1 MKMVK
6 LHWKQKKK
14 LNEALS
20 NGLLDFAYDLDRII
34 KAKEVVPKDS
44 GDLENSQTI
53 VPIRGLGD
61 AWNEVEIKY
70 TVDYAKKLYY
80 NEQGLNISKE
90 KNKNATSRWL
100 EEVLFDKKNVYM
112 LAQRVRTHLADFNYD
127 YKWSED
133 DMPFEDVANPAKEL
147 KPKNTP
153 KPAEKPKITTP
164 HEKMAQEAERFGG
177 GLLDVGARRG
187 PGSVKPSGAPRPPGG
202 PMVRPAGP
210 KPKP

>member
-44 GDLENSQTI
+44 GDLEDSQTI

-70 TVDYAKKLYY
+70 TV
-80 NEQGLNISKE
+80 
-90 KNKNATSRWL
+90 
-100 EEVLFDKKNVYM
+100 
-112 LAQRVRTHLADFNYD
+112 
-127 YKWSED
+127 
-133 DMPFEDVANPAKEL
+133 P
-147 KPKNTP
+147 
-153 KPAEKPKITTP
+153 
-164 HEKMAQEAERFGG
+164 
-177 GLLDVGARRG
+177 
-187 PGSVKPSGAPRPPGG
+187 
-202 PMVRPAGP
+202 
-210 KPKP
+210 